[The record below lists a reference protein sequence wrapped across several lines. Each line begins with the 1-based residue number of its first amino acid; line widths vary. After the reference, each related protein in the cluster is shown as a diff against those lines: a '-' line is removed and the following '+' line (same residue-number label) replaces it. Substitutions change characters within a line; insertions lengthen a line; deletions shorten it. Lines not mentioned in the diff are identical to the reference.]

1 VRNRRFRDET
11 LDDQAEDESEATP
24 RRVRKD
30 VIAWIGAG
38 AASLAIMINA
48 LFLQNGPHPAP
59 IFANKPPPAPVVVAA
74 APPARPVIA
83 TDATGTTTGGVM
95 LPRPRPPEIEP
106 VRNGPQRPQTEITA
120 DIQKE
125 LAKRGFYD
133 GAADGLYGAKTDAAI
148 RDFEQ
153 AAGLKPGSMLDENL
167 LRTIIRSNA
176 KPRPAAAVEQRS
188 DPIAELL
195 APPNKVIAV
204 QRALSDYGYGQIKP
218 TGVPGPETQAA
229 IEKFE
234 RDRKLPVT
242 GQISENVTR
251 ELAAMTGRP
260 LE

>member
-1 VRNRRFRDET
+1 MAPD
-11 LDDQAEDESEATP
+11 
-24 RRVRKD
+24 
-30 VIAWIGAG
+30 
-38 AASLAIMINA
+38 
-48 LFLQNGPHPAP
+48 PAP

-74 APPARPVIA
+74 APPAQHAVA
-83 TDATGTTTGGVM
+83 TDATGTATGVVM

-106 VRNGPQRPQTEITA
+106 VRGGPQRPQAEITA

-153 AAGLKPGSMLDENL
+153 AAAVKPGSMLDENL
-167 LRTIIRSNA
+167 LRAIIRSTA
-176 KPRPAAAVEQRS
+176 KPRPAAAVAETR

-195 APPNKVIAV
+195 APPKKVVAV

-218 TGVPGPETQAA
+218 NGVFGPETQAA